1 MQKLSLFSGG
11 WWRRLRAW
19 VAMFQTAWTA
29 IHTPS
34 SSPNSTEQLSRTI
47 RKKSCDPHRYEGW
60 FISDHEYYDL
70 YIGLFVQSRLSV
82 LILKGSLAFRTA
94 SRNNWWVSR
103 RITISYCTSLPNA
116 FVCPHFEGQL
126 HLSIWVPGKGWIYI
140 IYFYYYAKYFQ
151 TGDPGRLNDGP
162 AWDGHS
168 AECKEDETGPPTLC
182 SCQQAR

>member
-34 SSPNSTEQLSRTI
+34 SSPNSTEQFKDNKEEILRSAPI
-47 RKKSCDPHRYEGW
+47 RRVIYQWSWVLRSLYW
-60 FISDHEYYDL
+60 FIRPKS
-70 YIGLFVQSRLSV
+70 
-82 LILKGSLAFRTA
+82 
-94 SRNNWWVSR
+94 
-103 RITISYCTSLPNA
+103 